1 MRTLDPNAADLF
13 FVPTFTFLGQ
23 AGNTGCPKA
32 DVAAAAHHLQ
42 RTMPYFWQ
50 RHGGADHVFFATGD
64 LGFCGMDS
72 NSVGKQLAK
81 NPIFVSHFG
90 LLGGLGAMRPDMRP
104 DKQVHT
110 LEQQLENGEWV
121 FAPHK
126 DVVVPAYTTSTTT
139 LTLTLTPTLTPT
151 PTPTLRYV
159 QAGTPRTA
167 PPGCPILPRPE
178 QLDKCTPSGINLSR
192 GWRKLLVHA
201 GGIWGW
207 NNNGPKRVSSYS
219 LGMRQRL
226 FQEFGNTI
234 TSPEPRIL
242 ISSSSIPDSM
252 WEQFKYCLAPAG
264 AGFGIRMA
272 KSAAQP

>member
-13 FVPTFTFLGQ
+13 FVPTFTYLGQ
-23 AGNTGCPKA
+23 AGNGGCPEA
-32 DVAAAAHHLQ
+32 DVAAAVHHLQ

-64 LGFCGMDS
+64 MGFCGKDS
-72 NSVGKQLAK
+72 VSKQLAK

-104 DKQVHT
+104 DKRAHT
-110 LEQQLENGEWV
+110 LEQQLKNGEWI

-126 DVVVPAYTTSTTT
+126 DVVVPAYTTS
-139 LTLTLTPTLTPT
+139 LYNYPNPNPLTPTLAPT

-178 QLDKCTPSGINLSR
+178 QLDKCTPSGVNLSR
-192 GWRKLLVHA
+192 GWRNLLVHA
-201 GGIWGW
+201 GKLPCQT
-207 NNNGPKRVSSYS
+207 NLPNS
-219 LGMRQRL
+219 
-226 FQEFGNTI
+226 
-234 TSPEPRIL
+234 
-242 ISSSSIPDSM
+242 
-252 WEQFKYCLAPAG
+252 
-264 AGFGIRMA
+264 
-272 KSAAQP
+272 

>member
-64 LGFCGMDS
+64 LGFCGMGSD
-72 NSVGKQLAK
+72 SVGKQLAK

-126 DVVVPAYTTSTTT
+126 DVVVPAYTSLYNYPNPDPNTN
-139 LTLTLTPTLTPT
+139 PNPT
-151 PTPTLRYV
+151 PNSHPKV
-159 QAGTPRTA
+159 RTSGHA
-167 PPGCPILPRPE
+167 AHGAARLP
-178 QLDKCTPSGINLSR
+178 
-192 GWRKLLVHA
+192 H
-201 GGIWGW
+201 
-207 NNNGPKRVSSYS
+207 
-219 LGMRQRL
+219 
-226 FQEFGNTI
+226 
-234 TSPEPRIL
+234 
-242 ISSSSIPDSM
+242 
-252 WEQFKYCLAPAG
+252 PA
-264 AGFGIRMA
+264 
-272 KSAAQP
+272 AA